1 MSKTL
6 FAFSAAA
13 LAAVSVAAHA
23 QFAKPE
29 DAIRYRQSAY
39 VIMGAQMGK
48 IAAQLKSDKPDLAQ
62 IQRSAGIVDFVSQLP
77 GEGYVPGSEKGGNPP
92 TRAKAEIF
100 TDPKVREVGK
110 AMRTEVTKLVEV
122 SKGGDVAAIRKQ
134 FQATVDSCNNCHDN
148 YRNK

>member
-1 MSKTL
+1 MSKKL
-6 FAFSAAA
+6 LVLSAAA
-13 LAAVSVAAHA
+13 LAAVSVTAQA

-39 VIMGAQMGK
+39 VIMGNQMGR
-48 IAAQLKSDKPDLAQ
+48 IAAQLKADKPDVAL

-100 TDPKVREVGK
+100 TDPKVRDVAK
-110 AMRTEVTKLVEV
+110 AMRTEVTRLVEV

-134 FQATVDSCNNCHDN
+134 FQATVDSCNACHDD

>member
-1 MSKTL
+1 MKKTL
-6 FAFSAAA
+6 ISLSVAA
-13 LAAVSVAAHA
+13 LAVVSVAAQA

-39 VIMGAQMGK
+39 VIMGAQMGR

-92 TRAKAEIF
+92 TRAKAEAF
-100 TDPKVREVGK
+100 TDPKIREVGK
-110 AMRTEVTKLVEV
+110 AMRTEVIKLVEV
-122 SKGGDVAAIRKQ
+122 SKGGDIAAIRTQ
-134 FQATVDSCNNCHDN
+134 FQATAKSCDSCHDN

>member
-39 VIMGAQMGK
+39 VIMGSQMGR

>member
-6 FAFSAAA
+6 FALSAAA
-13 LAAVSVAAHA
+13 LAVVSVAAHA

-39 VIMGAQMGK
+39 VIMGSQMGR

>member
-1 MSKTL
+1 MLKVVLSV
-6 FAFSAAA
+6 AA
-13 LAAVSVAAHA
+13 LAAVSLPAQA

-39 VIMGAQMGK
+39 VLMNNHMGR
-48 IAAQLKSDKPDLAQ
+48 IAAQLKADKPDLAV
-62 IQRSAGIVDFVSQLP
+62 IRRSAGIVDFASQLP
-77 GEGYVPGSEKGGNPP
+77 GEGFVPGSEKGGNPP
-92 TRAKAEIF
+92 TRAKPEVF

-122 SKGGDVAAIRKQ
+122 SKGGDVGAIRKQ
-134 FQATVDSCNNCHDN
+134 FQATLDSCNNCHDD

>member
-1 MSKTL
+1 MTKLLLSLST
-6 FAFSAAA
+6 AA
-13 LAAVSVAAHA
+13 LAAVCVPAHA

-29 DAIRYRQSAY
+29 DAIRYRQSGY
-39 VIMGAQMGK
+39 VIMGNQMGR
-48 IAAQLKSDKPDLAQ
+48 IAAQLKSDKPDVAL

-100 TDPKVREVGK
+100 TDPKVRDVAK
-110 AMRTEVTKLVEV
+110 AMRTEVTRLVEV
-122 SKGGDVAAIRKQ
+122 SKGGDVGAIRKQ
-134 FQATVDSCNNCHDN
+134 FQATVDSCNACHDD

>member
-1 MSKTL
+1 MTKTL
-6 FAFSAAA
+6 LSLSAAA
-13 LAAVSVAAHA
+13 LAAVSVSAQA

-39 VIMGAQMGK
+39 VIMGNQMGR
-48 IAAQLKSDKPDLAQ
+48 IAAQLKSDKPDVAI

-100 TDPKVREVGK
+100 TDPKVRDVAK

-122 SKGGDVAAIRKQ
+122 SKGGDVAAMRKQ
-134 FQATVDSCNNCHDN
+134 FQATVDSCNDCHDN

>member
-1 MSKTL
+1 MTKTL
-6 FAFSAAA
+6 LSLSAAA
-13 LAAVSVAAHA
+13 LAVVSVAAHA

-39 VIMGAQMGK
+39 VIMGNQMGR

-100 TDPKVREVGK
+100 TDPKVRDVGK

-134 FQATVDSCNNCHDN
+134 FQATVDSCSNCHDN

>member
-1 MSKTL
+1 MSKKL
-6 FAFSAAA
+6 LVLSAAA
-13 LAAVSVAAHA
+13 LAAVSVTAQA

-29 DAIRYRQSAY
+29 DAIRYRQSGY
-39 VIMGAQMGK
+39 VIMGNQMGR
-48 IAAQLKSDKPDLAQ
+48 IAAQLKADKPDVAL

-100 TDPKVREVGK
+100 TDPKVRDVAK
-110 AMRTEVTKLVEV
+110 AMRTEVTRLVEV

-134 FQATVDSCNNCHDN
+134 FQATVDSCNACHDD

>member
-1 MSKTL
+1 MTKTVL
-6 FAFSAAA
+6 SLSVAA
-13 LAAVSVAAHA
+13 LAAVALPAQA

-48 IAAQLKSDKPDLAQ
+48 IAAQLKSDKPDVAQ
-62 IQRSAGIVDFVSQLP
+62 IQRSAGVVDFVSQLP

-122 SKGGDVAAIRKQ
+122 SKGGDIGAIRKQ

-148 YRNK
+148 YRSK

>member
-13 LAAVSVAAHA
+13 LAVVSVAAHA

-92 TRAKAEIF
+92 TRAKAEAF
-100 TDPKVREVGK
+100 TDPKIREVGK
-110 AMRTEVTKLVEV
+110 AMRTEVIKLVEV
-122 SKGGDVAAIRKQ
+122 SKGGDIAAIRTQ
-134 FQATVDSCNNCHDN
+134 FQATAKSCDSCHDN

>member
-1 MSKTL
+1 MTKTL
-6 FAFSAAA
+6 LSLSVAA
-13 LAAVSVAAHA
+13 LAAASLPAQA

-48 IAAQLKSDKPDLAQ
+48 IAGQLKADKPDVAL

-122 SKGGDVAAIRKQ
+122 SKGGDVGAIRKQ

>member
-1 MSKTL
+1 MTKTL
-6 FAFSAAA
+6 LSLSAAA
-13 LAAVSVAAHA
+13 LAVVSVAAHA

-39 VIMGAQMGK
+39 VIMGNQMGR

-100 TDPKVREVGK
+100 TDPKVRDVGK

>member
-13 LAAVSVAAHA
+13 LAVVSVAAHA

-39 VIMGAQMGK
+39 VIMGNHMGR

>member
-1 MSKTL
+1 MTMFKVVL
-6 FAFSAAA
+6 PVAA
-13 LAAVSVAAHA
+13 LAAFSLPAHA

-39 VIMGAQMGK
+39 VLMGNHMGR
-48 IAAQLKSDKPDLAQ
+48 IAAQLKADKPDVAL
-62 IQRSAGIVDFVSQLP
+62 IQRSAGVVDFVSQLP
-77 GEGYVPGSEKGGNPP
+77 GEGYVPGSDKGGNPP
-92 TRAKAEIF
+92 TKAKPEIF

-122 SKGGDVAAIRKQ
+122 AKGGDVGAIRKQ